1 MISKLEG
8 SSHNDGGEVVEGD
21 GEQYVF
27 SNTLKSEKWGKISFS
42 DAAEKIAKNIAKYEE
57 NLEEGDD
64 ITKSTAE
71 SMIQAWQQKLGELR
85 EEQEG
90 KREEKFMEM
99 VNSGADKETL
109 MQNFPD
115 LTEQMMAQQAMAGQ
129 QEQEQMQQENPM
141 GDIDMSALSPE
152 DQQLIGARYGLP
164 HMNHGGSHDDFEPYD
179 FNTYANNIIGMGK
192 ENNFDLGND
201 YTPSRSDLL
210 ESLTLNFPEEGFF
223 NKDKK
228 TGKQANYMTADAAYE
243 GLMSD
248 FSKKR
253 SAHIEEATGLKGKP
267 NRSNYRT
274 KDEVSGKT
282 SWNEGGQAK
291 MSQDE
296 AAWKMY
302 NSGLGM
308 NWSDNYG
315 ADAGISERKYY
326 KAFYNDLIAKGTDAD
341 LAKTLTEKEKLKK
354 VNLDAANLETAT
366 EEAELTDVEKAARLI
381 EEQQAEN
388 NQNRMLGD
396 IGNTLINMSPTAYNF
411 AKGNEDAEVEQFQ
424 RNKNED
430 EVEGLL
436 RGNTVKDVSQE
447 LQQNEDTFNNLK
459 YLARDASDG
468 SSANAMNTLLRGQI
482 FKQDAD
488 AATYEA
494 AEESNNANRM
504 LLADYLNKSGETDR
518 GEEIRRTGINS
529 QNKAAVE
536 AFKAKGWEGLSGAN
550 QLKEQMNNQVN
561 RDEQLKGLLDDIY
574 PDVHL
579 YKTETGGV
587 DLEGLIKAHPELSDQ
602 LREYFKK

>member
-1 MISKLEG
+1 
-8 SSHNDGGEVVEGD
+8 
-21 GEQYVF
+21 
-27 SNTLKSEKWGKISFS
+27 
-42 DAAEKIAKNIAKYEE
+42 
-57 NLEEGDD
+57 
-64 ITKSTAE
+64 
-71 SMIQAWQQKLGELR
+71 
-85 EEQEG
+85 
-90 KREEKFMEM
+90 
-99 VNSGADKETL
+99 
-109 MQNFPD
+109 
-115 LTEQMMAQQAMAGQ
+115 
-129 QEQEQMQQENPM
+129 
-141 GDIDMSALSPE
+141 
-152 DQQLIGARYGLP
+152 
-164 HMNHGGSHDDFEPYD
+164 
-179 FNTYANNIIGMGK
+179 
-192 ENNFDLGND
+192 
-201 YTPSRSDLL
+201 
-210 ESLTLNFPEEGFF
+210 
-223 NKDKK
+223 
-228 TGKQANYMTADAAYE
+228 
-243 GLMSD
+243 
-248 FSKKR
+248 
-253 SAHIEEATGLKGKP
+253 
-267 NRSNYRT
+267 
-274 KDEVSGKT
+274 
-282 SWNEGGQAK
+282 

-518 GEEIRRTGINS
+518 GEEIRRTGIN
-529 QNKAAVE
+529 
-536 AFKAKGWEGLSGAN
+536 
-550 QLKEQMNNQVN
+550 
-561 RDEQLKGLLDDIY
+561 
-574 PDVHL
+574 
-579 YKTETGGV
+579 
-587 DLEGLIKAHPELSDQ
+587 
-602 LREYFKK
+602 